1 MTADVRLLD
10 GDHVV
15 QFYDAEESLVG
26 VVGSYLSAAL
36 AEGDSVVVIAAPGH
50 RQAFRSALAG
60 VGMDLDVAEREHRLT
75 LMDAA
80 TTLARFTID
89 GRIDS
94 TAFDREVGGV
104 VRAASASGRPVR
116 AYGEMVALLWEAGDV
131 DGAIRLERL
140 WNELGD
146 RTPFSLFC
154 AYPAT
159 SVTDP
164 GVFGEIST
172 LHSAVIDE
180 SWQGRTA
187 EATRSFERTLRS
199 PALARRFVS
208 ETLRS
213 WRLEYLSDEAV
224 LIVSELATNAV
235 IHARSDFTV
244 ALTLLHDRVRISVS
258 DRSPSPPRVRA
269 SGPEDP
275 HGLGLHLV
283 GAFARTWSHER
294 VPLGKRV
301 WADVGLVNPGS
312 PGLAS

>member
-1 MTADVRLLD
+1 MPPRQREGSCVPLTADVRLLD

-50 RQAFRSALAG
+50 RQGVRSALAG
-60 VGMDLDVAEREHRLT
+60 GGMDLDVAERGHPLAP
-75 LMDAA
+75 LGAA
-80 TTLARFTID
+80 TTWGGVAID
-89 GRIDS
+89 GRIGS

-154 AYPAT
+154 AYPAASLT
-159 SVTDP
+159 VP
-164 GVFGEIST
+164 GAFGEISA
-172 LHSAVIDE
+172 LHSAGIDE

-244 ALTLLHDRVRISVS
+244 ALTLLHD
-258 DRSPSPPRVRA
+258 
-269 SGPEDP
+269 
-275 HGLGLHLV
+275 
-283 GAFARTWSHER
+283 
-294 VPLGKRV
+294 
-301 WADVGLVNPGS
+301 
-312 PGLAS
+312 